1 MYYFDEDFFPIYKG
15 VRITYIVR
23 CVIGMICNLS
33 FLMSLKFIPFSKAS
47 IFFWTS
53 PVFTAIIA
61 HYHLKEHLSIFDWA
75 AVFIA
80 FFGILIIQDP
90 FGKGSQNISMSD
102 DLIGSALA
110 LFGSLCGSCVTIS
123 IRIITTRT
131 RLHYMVIPMGFV
143 LGNLVLCPVFLFA
156 KVFMI
161 PVEQG
166 NMIVTE
172 HPRGEIGSSFHSYST
187 FDVMT
192 IVLIAVLNIAQ

>member
-1 MYYFDEDFFPIYKG
+1 
-15 VRITYIVR
+15 
-23 CVIGMICNLS
+23 MICNLS
-33 FLMSLKFIPFSKAS
+33 FLLSLKFIPFSKAS

-90 FGKGSQNISMSD
+90 FGKGAQDTSYSMSD

-110 LFGSLCGSCVTIS
+110 LFGSLCGSCVVIS

-131 RLHYMVIPMGFV
+131 KLHYMVIPMGFV
-143 LGNLVLCPVFLFA
+143 LGNLALCPVFLFA
-156 KVFMI
+156 KVFMM

-172 HPRGEIGSSFHSYST
+172 NPRGGVGSSFHSYSNS
-187 FDVMT
+187 DVMT
-192 IVLIAVLNIAQ
+192 IILIALLNIAQQLA